1 MTKNSSEPWNQCL
14 KQQQQ
19 QSIKSC
25 RARRSGDV
33 VGSPLQSWDIKYWL
47 KTLPQTI
54 IGWRA
59 VITSNCSRPS
69 PPAPLDNFIIVPF
82 GLCCAVGNY
91 DDRQM
96 PSSSREVLYLLRAA
110 LCRDPYLLPGDNGL
124 RTRERCDV
132 NGLGRQFV
140 ANSEAVYREAPH
152 WSSIIYFHSL
162 SLIRNHLQKQFGF

>member
-1 MTKNSSEPWNQCL
+1 MNAVQKMLPTKMCHKHYTPPRSRLACNETTKNSSESWDQCL
-14 KQQQQ
+14 QQQQ

-82 GLCCAVGNY
+82 RSGYV
-91 DDRQM
+91 
-96 PSSSREVLYLLRAA
+96 A
-110 LCRDPYLLPGDNGL
+110 LSVIMMIVRCLHLP
-124 RTRERCDV
+124 ERCFTFSA
-132 NGLGRQFV
+132 LLF
-140 ANSEAVYREAPH
+140 AV
-152 WSSIIYFHSL
+152 ILIYS
-162 SLIRNHLQKQFGF
+162 RGTMWYVQEKGAM